1 MEYKAYIL
9 VPKDRIG
16 ALIGKKGKV
25 KKKIED
31 LTGVKIMINSK
42 TGEVDIDYDEEHGP
56 EAMKAKSIVNAIGR
70 GFSPEKAEKLASD
83 DYYMEIINIQDLVGK
98 SRNALVRQRS
108 RVIGTEGRAR
118 KMLEDLTKTDISVY
132 GKTVS
137 IIGPLENV
145 EIAKD
150 AIEMLI
156 NGAKHGDV
164 YRYIQ
169 KRMEGLFLR

>member
-1 MEYKAYIL
+1 MEYKAYIF

-25 KKKIED
+25 KKKIEE
-31 LTGVKIMINSK
+31 LTGVKININSG
-42 TGEVDIDYDEEHGP
+42 TGEVDIVYDEDHGP
-56 EAMKAKSIVNAIGR
+56 EAMKAKNIVTAIAR
-70 GFSPEKAEKLASD
+70 GFSPEKAQKLASD
-83 DYYMEIINIQDLVGK
+83 DYYLEVINLPDLVGK
-98 SRNALVRQRS
+98 SRNALIRQRA
-108 RVIGTEGRAR
+108 RVIGTQGRAR
-118 KMLEDLTKTDISVY
+118 KMLEDLTGTDISVY

-150 AIEMLI
+150 AIQMLV

-164 YRYIQ
+164 YKYIQ
-169 KRMEGLFLR
+169 RRMQSLY